1 MLDRKSAPCFC
12 PFIPA
17 RTRSRTHTLPH
28 LPQQP
33 RPTAGAYWSA
43 FRHGDGVARTWHF
56 ATVSTTGG
64 TCVHARLVNWVLER
78 DWFATLSY
86 KTGGEGARN
95 RSVITLSVVAVTP
108 PWARFKGSVTPLTC
122 NSGCSIS
129 DRSVSVYRIFEPW
142 FVIFFNIKYLINF
155 PKTDHSTKHK

>member
-1 MLDRKSAPCFC
+1 MFLPIYPRPYPVPYTHPSTSATTATPHRWGILIGVPPRRWCG
-12 PFIPA
+12 
-17 RTRSRTHTLPH
+17 PH
-28 LPQQP
+28 L
-33 RPTAGAYWSA
+33 TLCN
-43 FRHGDGVARTWHF
+43 GVHHRGYMRTC
-56 ATVSTTGG
+56 SLGQ
-64 TCVHARLVNWVLER
+64 LVVGEGLIRYIILQNW
-78 DWFATLSY
+78 
-86 KTGGEGARN
+86 GARN

-108 PWARFKGSVTPLTC
+108 PWVRFKGSVTPLTC